1 MGGGGERGAACDGV
15 GVGAGVGGGDG
26 EGDDGLDG
34 IEDAIDLVDDVLG
47 LVCVFVGRA
56 GVAG

>member
-1 MGGGGERGAACDGV
+1 MGGGGERGAACD

-26 EGDDGLDG
+26 EGDDGLHG
-34 IEDAIDLVDDVLG
+34 VEDAVDVVDHVLG
-47 LVCVFVGRA
+47 LVCIFVGGA